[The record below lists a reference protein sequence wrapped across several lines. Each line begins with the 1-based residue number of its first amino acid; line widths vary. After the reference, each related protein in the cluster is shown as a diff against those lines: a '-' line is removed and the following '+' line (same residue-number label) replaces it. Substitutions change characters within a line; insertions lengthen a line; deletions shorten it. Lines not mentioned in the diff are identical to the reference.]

1 MKIVVVSDSFK
12 GCASSR
18 EINDLIEEGVRRAI
32 PDSEVV
38 KIPVA
43 DGGEGTVDALMSN
56 TGDTRCYFDV
66 RNPMGDPV
74 TAEVGVIND
83 DAAVVEMASASG
95 LVLVT
100 PDVRNPLIANSFGTG
115 QLILHAMDV
124 LYQYQSESRKKLFVG
139 LGGSA
144 TNDCGM
150 GMASALGYVFIDK
163 NGNVLAP
170 FPYNMIKVSS
180 IDCSHVSNKL
190 LDCDIIGICD
200 VRNPLYGTQG
210 ATVVFGR
217 QKGVTEDTCTL
228 LDDGLKNMSEVIHS
242 QLGKDVADI
251 PGAGASG
258 GLGAGLMAFCNA
270 TLQSGIET
278 VLDMSNFD
286 EIIKDADLVI
296 TGEGCIDSQS
306 IYGKVPVGVAK
317 RSKKHNVPV
326 LAVVGQMKCSADEL
340 KPFGIDA
347 VVSTVGPSV
356 LPEESIAEFGNLIPN
371 VVSRYLS
378 YK

>member
-43 DGGEGTVDALMSN
+43 DGGEGTVDALMAN
-56 TGDTRCYFDV
+56 AGDTRCYFDV

-100 PDVRNPLIANSFGTG
+100 PDVCNPLIANTFGTG

-124 LYQYQSESRKKLFVG
+124 LCQHQSESRKKLFVG

-200 VRNPLYGTQG
+200 VRNPLYGRKE
-210 ATVVFGR
+210 R
-217 QKGVTEDTCTL
+217 QL
-228 LDDGLKNMSEVIHS
+228 F
-242 QLGKDVADI
+242 
-251 PGAGASG
+251 SG
-258 GLGAGLMAFCNA
+258 GR
-270 TLQSGIET
+270 
-278 VLDMSNFD
+278 
-286 EIIKDADLVI
+286 
-296 TGEGCIDSQS
+296 
-306 IYGKVPVGVAK
+306 KV
-317 RSKKHNVPV
+317 
-326 LAVVGQMKCSADEL
+326 
-340 KPFGIDA
+340 
-347 VVSTVGPSV
+347 
-356 LPEESIAEFGNLIPN
+356 
-371 VVSRYLS
+371 
-378 YK
+378 

>member
-1 MKIVVVSDSFK
+1 M
-12 GCASSR
+12 
-18 EINDLIEEGVRRAI
+18 
-32 PDSEVV
+32 
-38 KIPVA
+38 
-43 DGGEGTVDALMSN
+43 
-56 TGDTRCYFDV
+56 
-66 RNPMGDPV
+66 
-74 TAEVGVIND
+74 
-83 DAAVVEMASASG
+83 
-95 LVLVT
+95 
-100 PDVRNPLIANSFGTG
+100 
-115 QLILHAMDV
+115 
-124 LYQYQSESRKKLFVG
+124 
-139 LGGSA
+139 
-144 TNDCGM
+144 
-150 GMASALGYVFIDK
+150 
-163 NGNVLAP
+163 
-170 FPYNMIKVSS
+170 
-180 IDCSHVSNKL
+180 
-190 LDCDIIGICD
+190 
-200 VRNPLYGTQG
+200 RNPLYGTQG

-217 QKGVTEDTCTL
+217 QKGVTEDTCAL

-242 QLGKDVADI
+242 QLGKEVADI
-251 PGAGASG
+251 PGAGAAG

-317 RSKKHNVPV
+317 RSKKHSVPV

-356 LPEESIAEFGNLIPN
+356 LPEESIAEFGNLIPD

-378 YK
+378 YR